1 MKKLF
6 LLTALTFLFYAGFS
20 QTPLY
25 RYYNGKQKKHYYT
38 IDFNEFGN
46 GRNGWGYEGVTC
58 LVFTDEDRSRG
69 IIPVYRFVDR
79 QSNDHYYNVSRH
91 IARVDLRGYSYEGPV
106 FTIAK
111 FRSGGMVPLF
121 EYYNERTGDHFYTAD
136 KHELGR
142 GYEGYHFDEVVGFVL
157 RK

>member
-6 LLTALTFLFYAGFS
+6 LLTIVSLFCYVTFA

-46 GRNGWGYEGVTC
+46 GRAGWGYEGITC
-58 LVFTDEDRSRG
+58 LVFTDEDRQAG
-69 IIPVYRFVDR
+69 IVPVYRFVNL
-79 QSNDHYYNVSRH
+79 QSNDHYYNIGRH
-91 IARVDLRGYSYEGPV
+91 IARTDMRGYSFEGPV
-106 FTIAK
+106 FTISK
-111 FRSGGMVPLF
+111 FRAEGMVPLF

-136 KHELGR
+136 RHELGR
-142 GYEGYHFDEVVGFVL
+142 GYEGYRFDEVVGFVL
-157 RK
+157 RR